1 MERPNF
7 DLLSFMEEED
17 EMGDLIQP
25 EDLLAETVV
34 NVYYRLFTELPKDKR
49 SHFVEKS
56 T

>member
-25 EDLLAETVV
+25 EDLLAETE
-34 NVYYRLFTELPKDKR
+34 NLGTKKKKR
-49 SHFVEKS
+49 NPTYHW
-56 T
+56 

>member
-25 EDLLAETVV
+25 EDLQAETE
-34 NVYYRLFTELPKDKR
+34 NLGTKKKR
-49 SHFVEKS
+49 NPTYH
-56 T
+56 